1 MTQPHHKD
9 TKRTKINYIMDNSA
23 LIGWP
28 NNKLCPVIRNATQS
42 SLIKCPGH
50 WVTSHYGDNYS
61 DGEMVLGRSSQRGGR
76 PSVGRWREWS
86 NRGGRRVCWALL
98 PSQPALPKRGHET
111 ITRHTPD
118 HRWQK
123 QRTPTHHS
131 TKRNTKTRRQLFGTH
146 LPRTGLWNNRHVGHI
161 TTEPFNHYS
170 YFLIIAQPNC
180 LPPSSILCR
189 HAHIP
194 FTQSLPALLTRFIHS
209 FTRSWIHSPP
219 PSLSCALVPQCVTHP
234 LISSLPLYFS
244 WKRKKTP
251 HSFPLPSLPSLFS
264 LIHSLFA
271 HPHVKNTRYKK
282 KKTPKKTKQKNTN
295 SHQVPVKTQVETQR
309 QSHWH
314 FTSLDSTSIFIMY
327 IIYRICFTNKQVR
340 FWRWMGIML
349 FGQWTLHCSIISQC
363 SLDCRG
369 PSSLTNCLASLAPLP
384 VTWMRTEMWLLSHTK
399 KKIMSTN

>member
-244 WKRKKTP
+244 WKNSP
-251 HSFPLPSLPSLFS
+251 PFPPSLPCF
-264 LIHSLFA
+264 HSFTPSSPTLMLKTHA
-271 HPHVKNTRYKK
+271 TKK
-282 KKTPKKTKQKNTN
+282 KKTPKKDKTKKHKQSSSPCENTGGDTTTEPLTFYLTRFN
-295 SHQVPVKTQVETQR
+295 FNFHYVHYLSDLFYKQTGEILKVNGHHVIWTVD
-309 QSHWH
+309 
-314 FTSLDSTSIFIMY
+314 TSL
-327 IIYRICFTNKQVR
+327 
-340 FWRWMGIML
+340 
-349 FGQWTLHCSIISQC
+349 LHNI
-363 SLDCRG
+363 
-369 PSSLTNCLASLAPLP
+369 P
-384 VTWMRTEMWLLSHTK
+384 V
-399 KKIMSTN
+399 